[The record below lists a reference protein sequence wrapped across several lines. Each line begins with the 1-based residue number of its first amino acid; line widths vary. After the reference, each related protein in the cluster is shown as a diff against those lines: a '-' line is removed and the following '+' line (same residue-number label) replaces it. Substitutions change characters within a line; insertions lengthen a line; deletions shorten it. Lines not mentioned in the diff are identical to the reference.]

1 MLPQVHRDLKSAN
14 VLVDEGMRC
23 KVADFGMSR
32 VLSPAAA
39 RGRVLQKNLT
49 MVRGQ
54 AHLSRAI
61 PPPSPPPPS
70 HLPTVP
76 IPTSPARPPPRAAR
90 PSCWLT
96 HCRCALVPPLWCHP
110 FCSHQNF
117 NFGGWIAPEVIH
129 GRTYDT
135 AVDVFSFGVLLCELV
150 TGLQVTHVVVAN
162 RWMTAAGCSPHRG
175 NNFASATHQPS
186 ILRWQKRAGT
196 SPVNVVVRETMF

>member
-1 MLPQVHRDLKSAN
+1 MQSGRFWHVAGPVSRRRPRAGASEKPDNGPRASASIP
-14 VLVDEGMRC
+14 GHPP
-23 KVADFGMSR
+23 S
-32 VLSPAAA
+32 LSPSALPPPD
-39 RGRVLQKNLT
+39 RS
-49 MVRGQ
+49 
-54 AHLSRAI
+54 HSDLSR
-61 PPPSPPPPS
+61 PPPSARSPPVLLADTLS
-70 HLPTVP
+70 MRLGPTP
-76 IPTSPARPPPRAAR
+76 
-90 PSCWLT
+90 
-96 HCRCALVPPLWCHP
+96 LVPPLWCHP